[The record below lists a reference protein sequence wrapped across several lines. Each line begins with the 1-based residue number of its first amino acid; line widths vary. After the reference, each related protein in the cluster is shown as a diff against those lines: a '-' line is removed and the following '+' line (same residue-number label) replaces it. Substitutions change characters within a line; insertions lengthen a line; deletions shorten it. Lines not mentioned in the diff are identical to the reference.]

1 MNSGIRIPAA
11 PHSASYHLPLAR
23 ALRVMHFVADDSLPL
38 QTAVAQLV
46 QAAKTDTQ
54 LDALLVVDRNANLH
68 NDSHWHSE
76 GISFKQLS
84 SWSSIGRS
92 YEFYRLC
99 REYQPDAVFIHS
111 LNTTNWCRTACARAG
126 VKHII
131 AVNQNDVTAIPYGI
145 ALEQFA
151 KADEVPLGLRIP
163 GIIMPSGFS
172 GSFHLQLIRA
182 LACLREKRL
191 YPRVFL
197 TGTGKRRDQLAAQ
210 QLGTALGLDNQI
222 RIAEHCSNLP
232 FLLMHHQIAIIG
244 NPEQHQ
250 LHIAQAMAAG
260 CATIGITDN
269 TANAGSLIQ
278 QERDGLLLASD
289 SPERLAEKLERL
301 LRNSAQAQQLARKA
315 RLRALEDFSLARM
328 QMAYQ
333 QIYQNLSAAFIPP
346 HVAA

>member
-1 MNSGIRIPAA
+1 MNSGIRIPVAT
-11 PHSASYHLPLAR
+11 HSTPYHLPLPH
-23 ALRVMHFVADDSLPL
+23 ALRVVHFVVDDSQPL

-46 QAAKTDTQ
+46 QAANSNHQ
-54 LDALLVVDRNANLH
+54 LDALLVLDRNANLH
-68 NDSHWHSE
+68 HDHHWHSE
-76 GISFKQLS
+76 GIAFKQLS
-84 SWSSIGRS
+84 SWSSIGRG

-99 REYQPDAVFIHS
+99 REYQPDAVFIHAR
-111 LNTTNWCRTACARAG
+111 NNNNWCRTACARAG

-131 AVNQNDVTAIPYGI
+131 AVNQDAEATIPYGI

-172 GSFHLQLIRA
+172 GPFHLQLIRA

-269 TANAGSLIQ
+269 TANTGSLIQ

-289 SPERLAEKLERL
+289 SPEVLAEKLERL

-315 RLRALEDFSLARM
+315 RLRALEDFSLTRM

-333 QIYQNLSAAFIPP
+333 QIYHRLTTGFIIANSAA
-346 HVAA
+346 